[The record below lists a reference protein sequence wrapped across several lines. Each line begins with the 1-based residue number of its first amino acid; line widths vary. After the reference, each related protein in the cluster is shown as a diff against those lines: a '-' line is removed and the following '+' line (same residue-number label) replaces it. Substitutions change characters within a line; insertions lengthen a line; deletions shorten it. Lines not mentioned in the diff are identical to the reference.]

1 MNIDTLKD
9 VFNWLENEVNKNGL
23 FYFKLIND
31 NEIIANWNDDNTT
44 FAIFYINKIIKLI
57 EYERKYEVKELE
69 GNDKEWFGF

>member
-44 FAIFYINKIIKLI
+44 FATFYINKIIKLI
-57 EYERKYEVKELE
+57 EYEQKYEVKELE
-69 GNDKEWFGF
+69 GEEDGNN

>member
-9 VFNWLENEVNKNGL
+9 VFNWLEYEVNPNKL

-44 FAIFYINKIIKLI
+44 FATFYINEIIKLI

-69 GNDKEWFGF
+69 GGEDGNN